1 MAKVLGE
8 VTCHERERKVTIRTD
23 KAAILLATG
32 NRPGPV
38 RVKLRRLNANQA
50 QAYPPDGETEAW
62 WGRLKNALG
71 TSSDAFVDASLRQL
85 QSAAQLPYSFIS
97 ETALKAALAMIDA
110 AAPNNEV
117 EASSTSILPD
127 RPSEPPHQ

>member
-71 TSSDAFVDASLRQL
+71 TSSDAFVDASLRRGL
-85 QSAAQLPYSFIS
+85 ARHVLCAPRCYVRRIVNAV
-97 ETALKAALAMIDA
+97 TALTKRLSCGLISK
-110 AAPNNEV
+110 P
-117 EASSTSILPD
+117 
-127 RPSEPPHQ
+127 

>member
-1 MAKVLGE
+1 
-8 VTCHERERKVTIRTD
+8 
-23 KAAILLATG
+23 
-32 NRPGPV
+32 
-38 RVKLRRLNANQA
+38 LRRLNANQA

-97 ETALKAALAMIDA
+97 ETALKAALAMIEA

-127 RPSEPPHQ
+127 RPFEHPHQ